1 MEMQLKSQF
10 EAYWLL
16 KRSHL
21 DLRKT
26 FLESL
31 AESLANA
38 GLNKKETIV
47 KQLQEREIQ
56 RSMARKIR
64 FLRGK
69 HKSGSTTIITQELS
83 DGTISN
89 LTSKFDMEQAIM
101 LSNLNKFK
109 QSHQN
114 DFYKP
119 PLSRD
124 LGFKATTSSSSAVL
138 VGVYESNQPIPI
150 NATSL
155 LDHLQMPDAVREL
168 GLIYGNLTGSLRTL
182 LGKSKGEYGM
192 LS

>member
-89 LTSKFDMEQAIM
+89 LT
-101 LSNLNKFK
+101 
-109 QSHQN
+109 
-114 DFYKP
+114 
-119 PLSRD
+119 
-124 LGFKATTSSSSAVL
+124 
-138 VGVYESNQPIPI
+138 
-150 NATSL
+150 
-155 LDHLQMPDAVREL
+155 
-168 GLIYGNLTGSLRTL
+168 
-182 LGKSKGEYGM
+182 
-192 LS
+192 